1 MPYGSIHYPY
11 ENQEKYKRDFPA
23 DFIAEGI
30 DQTRGWFYS
39 LLVLSTAL
47 EGVTSYKNVVVNGTA
62 LAENGQKMS
71 KHLKNYPDPT
81 FVMDKYGADAMRFYL
96 MASSAVKAGD
106 LCFSEKGVE
115 EVVKNLILRLWNS
128 YSFFVT
134 YASLDNFQPTGKLT
148 GENVLD
154 KWMLSV
160 TNQLVAN
167 VTKAMEKYEISVAAR
182 YLNDFIEELSN
193 WYIRRSRKRFW
204 KSENDSDKTQAYE
217 TLYFVLVTYVKLLAP
232 FMPFITEEIY
242 QNLVATKDK
251 ESVHLDAWPTVDKEN
266 IDKELEENMAMVRQ
280 AVELGLSKRA
290 EAGIKVRQPLSE
302 MVIYSTL
309 EPKQNL
315 LDVVAEEVNVKKV
328 TLKKKENLEVELDT
342 KITPELKAEGIA
354 RDYIRFVQD
363 ARKKAGFNVEDRISL
378 SWKTTNQEVDEALIK
393 QKDYIAKE
401 TLALEI
407 NSKKEDYEYEQTVK
421 FDGNEVW
428 LGISRVNQ

>member
-1 MPYGSIHYPY
+1 
-11 ENQEKYKRDFPA
+11 
-23 DFIAEGI
+23 
-30 DQTRGWFYS
+30 
-39 LLVLSTAL
+39 
-47 EGVTSYKNVVVNGTA
+47 
-62 LAENGQKMS
+62 
-71 KHLKNYPDPT
+71 
-81 FVMDKYGADAMRFYL
+81 
-96 MASSAVKAGD
+96 
-106 LCFSEKGVE
+106 
-115 EVVKNLILRLWNS
+115 
-128 YSFFVT
+128 
-134 YASLDNFQPTGKLT
+134 
-148 GENVLD
+148 
-154 KWMLSV
+154 
-160 TNQLVAN
+160 
-167 VTKAMEKYEISVAAR
+167 
-182 YLNDFIEELSN
+182 
-193 WYIRRSRKRFW
+193 
-204 KSENDSDKTQAYE
+204 
-217 TLYFVLVTYVKLLAP
+217 
-232 FMPFITEEIY
+232 
-242 QNLVATKDK
+242 
-251 ESVHLDAWPTVDKEN
+251 
-266 IDKELEENMAMVRQ
+266 
-280 AVELGLSKRA
+280 
-290 EAGIKVRQPLSE
+290 